1 MTCQATACA
10 DHAQALVDLE
20 AGRPLATLK
29 IWRQLLLI
37 DEAAVRSHLKTA
49 EATLSAD
56 AIAPIRRQAISLA
69 HSLLSHAPGEAEVN
83 QLGMLLR
90 GWGSLALQEV
100 PSRAVQ
106 LLERAWS
113 CGHDPQLDHQLAS
126 LHARLGYVTG
136 AHWLAP
142 PPEELEFWP
151 QVPCSCEICQTK
163 PRPADPELHIHA
175 ISGGRILAQRR
186 RNPWHHSH
194 GVGVWDQKGTL
205 QTSLSRHY
213 PWPWP
218 NCPYQQVFEQTSRHL
233 LDAAAKQSPPPLQ
246 VEGPVLAVAELSG
259 EMYFHW
265 QLELLPRLGRI
276 WKAAIER
283 WPKLRLW
290 HNGGE
295 SPYVKE
301 SLTRLGIPSERLLPS
316 DDHLQANTLLVPS
329 FAAYFGR
336 PSTANMK
343 WLEQFWAVAEQP
355 EQSSLWLGRA
365 GAVRRAV
372 LEETQH
378 RQKNGVDLMKQ
389 GSVLNQLHQVAR
401 SNRVIAPHGAAM
413 ANLIAASPGTEILEL
428 VNPAYQPTYFND
440 LIKHRRLLHHRLE
453 AAPTPLPLQELLYE
467 GPLSFPID
475 LRRGASPA
483 AEALA
488 SWTA

>member
-1 MTCQATACA
+1 MNSPGSACA
-10 DHAQALVDLE
+10 DHAQALTDLE
-20 AGRPLATLK
+20 AGRPLAALK
-29 IWRQLLLI
+29 IWRHLLEV
-37 DEAAVRSHLKTA
+37 DQEAVRSHLRAA
-49 EATLSAD
+49 EATLCTD

-69 HSLLSHAPGEAEVN
+69 NNLLSHTPGEAEVN
-83 QLGMLLR
+83 QLGILLR

-113 CGHDPQLDHQLAS
+113 CGHDPHLDCQLAG
-126 LHARLGYVTG
+126 LHARLGYGTG

-151 QVPCSCEICQTK
+151 LVPCSCEICRTK
-163 PRPADPELHIHA
+163 PKPADPELKIHA
-175 ISGGRILAQRR
+175 ILEGRILAQRQ
-186 RNPWHHSH
+186 RNPWNHSH
-194 GVGVWDQKGTL
+194 GVGVWNQQGTL

-218 NCPYQQVFEQTSRHL
+218 NCPYQKVFEQTSRHL
-233 LDAAAKQSPPPLQ
+233 LEAATKKLPPPLRID
-246 VEGPVLAVAELSG
+246 GPVLAVAELSG

-265 QLELLPRLGRI
+265 QLELLPRLGRV

-283 WPKLRLW
+283 WPKLHLW
-290 HNGGE
+290 HNGGA
-295 SPYVKE
+295 SPYVRE
-301 SLTRLGIPSERLLPS
+301 SLKRLGIPSERLLPGC
-316 DDHLQANTLLVPS
+316 DHLQASTLLVPS
-329 FAAYFGR
+329 FGAYFGR

-343 WLEQFWAVAEQP
+343 WLEEFWAVSKKPGQDFI
-355 EQSSLWLGRA
+355 WLGRP

-372 LEETQH
+372 LEETKH
-378 RQKNGVDLMKQ
+378 RRTCGVGLMKQ
-389 GSVLNQLHQVAR
+389 GSVFSQLHQLAG
-401 SNRVIAPHGAAM
+401 SHRVIAPHGAAM
-413 ANLIAASPGTEILEL
+413 ANLISARPGTEILEL

-440 LIKHRRLLHHRLE
+440 LIKHRRLRHRRME
-453 AAPTPLPLQELLYE
+453 TAPTPLPLQELLYE

-488 SWTA
+488 SWSL